1 MEFSI
6 AFQGDGFVLIAADT
20 AAAHSIVMFKK
31 DHDKIIKL
39 GDKTV
44 MSVTGDAGD
53 TLQFSEYIQKNL
65 QLYKIKNGYEMSVH
79 GMANYTR
86 RYLADALRSN
96 PYQVN
101 SLIAG
106 YDDSE
111 NDTGLYFMDYLSSLV
126 KVPFAAHGYGS
137 YFTLSLLDRWY
148 KPGMSEN
155 EALELLKSCMGEV
168 SIILLL
174 IF

>member
-1 MEFSI
+1 M
-6 AFQGDGFVLIAADT
+6 Q
-20 AAAHSIVMFKK
+20 
-31 DHDKIIKL
+31 
-39 GDKTV
+39 
-44 MSVTGDAGD
+44 
-53 TLQFSEYIQKNL
+53 
-65 QLYKIKNGYEMSVH
+65 
-79 GMANYTR
+79 
-86 RYLADALRSN
+86 